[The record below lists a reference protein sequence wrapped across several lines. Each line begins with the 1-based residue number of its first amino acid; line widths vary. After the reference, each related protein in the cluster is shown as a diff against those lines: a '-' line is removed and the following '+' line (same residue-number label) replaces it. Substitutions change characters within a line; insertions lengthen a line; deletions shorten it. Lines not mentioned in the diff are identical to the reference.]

1 MECPKC
7 GYKRKSKETV
17 PDDQCPSCGV
27 YYAKVPN
34 PEFPQAR
41 QTIVYTQK
49 KSFPLGT
56 LVLCV
61 AALAAGI
68 FVVPKL
74 WMKVLP
80 AEMAAFGGELYA
92 PDGRTLV
99 RDLDMRE
106 VRITMYSL
114 TTCGY
119 CTQLRH
125 VFEANNIPFREVF
138 LDTDQA
144 RLQELTAKLQQAGI
158 MGGAIGTPT
167 LEVNGKMMPNNP
179 PLAEIVREVA
189 AYARKG

>member
-17 PDDQCPSCGV
+17 SADQCPSCGV

-41 QTIVYTQK
+41 QAIVYTQK
-49 KSFPLGT
+49 KSSSLGT
-56 LVLCV
+56 VMLCV
-61 AALAAGI
+61 AALAAGV

-74 WMKVLP
+74 WMKLLP
-80 AEMAAFGGELYA
+80 AEITAAGGALYA

-99 RDLDMRE
+99 RDLDMRD

-144 RLQELTAKLQQAGI
+144 RLQELTAKLQAAGI
-158 MGGAIGTPT
+158 MGGGIGTPT

-189 AYARKG
+189 AYARKS

>member
-17 PDDQCPSCGV
+17 SDDQCPSCGV

-34 PEFPQAR
+34 EPFPPRA
-41 QTIVYTQK
+41 TIIYQEK

-74 WMKVLP
+74 WLKVLP
-80 AEMAAFGGELYA
+80 AEVAAIRGELYA

-99 RDLDMRE
+99 RDLDMRD

-114 TTCGY
+114 TTCGH
-119 CTQLRH
+119 CTVLRH
-125 VFEANNIPFREVF
+125 VMEENRIPFKEYYI
-138 LDTDQA
+138 DTDPA
-144 RLQELTAKLQQAGI
+144 RMQELFAKMEQAGFQ
-158 MGGAIGTPT
+158 GGGIGTPT
-167 LEVNGKMMPNNP
+167 LEVNGKMLPNNP
-179 PLAEIVREVA
+179 PLAEIIREMA

>member
-1 MECPKC
+1 
-7 GYKRKSKETV
+7 
-17 PDDQCPSCGV
+17 
-27 YYAKVPN
+27 
-34 PEFPQAR
+34 
-41 QTIVYTQK
+41 
-49 KSFPLGT
+49 
-56 LVLCV
+56 VLCV

-99 RDLDMRE
+99 RDLDMRD

-179 PLAEIVREVA
+179 PLAEILREVA
-189 AYARKG
+189 VYARKG